1 MLSYLCFRGNIRQH
15 MASGTRK
22 TTSSE
27 KGNTGTGKNST
38 SRRSASSGTGRSTRT
53 SGTGNGSSASRSSSS
68 RRAPSSRDDYV
79 DPRDRYDS
87 SRYDDPLEDTD
98 ESLITRDIGLIVLF
112 ALMVFL
118 FLSNF
123 GILGPVG
130 GVFSDMMF
138 GLFGFMAYLLP
149 IFVFGAV
156 LYYYAH
162 IDEEDMPRKLS
173 AAIGLFL
180 VLSMICELISGD
192 LANRARYDVAGIY
205 TRCSEHKNGG
215 GLIAGSITYL
225 FYHLFK
231 GFGTVLILIVIAV
244 ICIVLLSQKSII
256 NYMGD
261 QAIRAKHRY
270 DDRVQR
276 SREQRRFEEAEREP
290 VRRRQQEMPEEEPA
304 PVRQRRQTPLR
315 QGRDENPMPE
325 NTGARFPV
333 YGPENAGDA
342 EKPYVPANVDYSA
355 DRKAE
360 NQVEGG
366 AEEASSEEASGER
379 TSREESP
386 LSTFNMTHG
395 QPSDA
400 NGRILSDEN
409 PENEEPE
416 ETPQQEIEED
426 PRDRIANIVLAD
438 PAPQE
443 SADAGYDAPE
453 GTGDY
458 ADGCADG
465 YSEEPSEEVPA
476 EDVPAIPEDVQ
487 EEPEED
493 TGYVPEPIEET
504 KIQFEDL
511 PGTKEP
517 KKETAEK
524 PVVPKKRHDMHEI
537 RLDGD
542 VSLPDAVLSQDAASY
557 ADAED
562 LSRRVIREGLNDVLN
577 QNIREGAE
585 DMLRKT
591 PEQTPESPLRKIE
604 KTGDHKDYSL
614 SSAFDEPLRFGEEDD
629 EVPTDELKGR
639 SILSFDNEDEILP
652 SAKNETVQPAGP
664 SEDADAPE
672 PVENIPAAGDL
683 DAPVPMAEEAHRDEA
698 APAPASPA
706 HASEQMA
713 RRAVYADS
721 KESMTSSPA
730 EPAPK
735 AYETRY
741 DPEEE
746 DFLSSLQ
753 SNMPQ
758 KTMKEAHAEKPTA
771 APEMAENPVPAP
783 VSAPSPEPSP
793 APQPVPAPE
802 PASASFPV
810 PDINVHK
817 DGRTESADHRIVS
830 DNTISSASVVESS
843 QDEKEAQ
850 QQAAI
855 ARKKEESGQSPAVT
869 APVHREYIFPPMD
882 LLKKPVPYN
891 RDDSAQELRQTA
903 MKLQNTLET
912 FGVRVKITDI
922 SQGPSVTRYEMIPE
936 QGVKVSKIVGLAD
949 DIKLALAATD
959 IRIEAPIPGKS
970 AVGIEVPNSVAH
982 VVTLREVIN
991 TPEFQQNKSHTIFGV
1006 GKDIAGKCVV
1016 ADIAKMPHVLIAGA
1030 TGSGKSVCINTI
1042 IMSVIYHA
1050 RPEDVKLIM
1059 IDPKVV
1065 ELSVYNGIPHLLLP
1079 VVTDS
1084 QKAAATL
1091 NWCVAEME
1099 QRFRLFADVGVRDIK
1114 GYNALVDGK
1123 TREGLNNTGLH
1134 HMPSILIIVDELAD
1148 LMMVA
1153 KNDVETAI
1161 CRLAQ
1166 LARAAGM
1173 HLIIATQRPSVDV
1186 ITGLIKANM
1195 PSRIAFMVTQGV
1207 DSRTILDMNGAEKL
1221 LGKGDMLF
1229 FPQGLPKPQRV
1240 QGAFVSDDEV
1250 NRVVEYLKVND
1261 PPTEGS
1267 KELQNRIDELAE
1279 NSAASSASQGP
1290 DDGRNSDYD
1299 ELFQDAGSFI
1309 IEKQNASIGLLQ
1321 RRFRIGFNRAARI
1334 MDQLCDAGVVGQ
1346 SEGTKARPILM
1357 TEAEFTAWVQEN
1369 L

>member
-1 MLSYLCFRGNIRQH
+1 

-22 TTSSE
+22 TTSSGKE
-27 KGNTGTGKNST
+27 NTGTGKSST
-38 SRRSASSGTGRSTRT
+38 SKRSTSSGTGRSTRI
-53 SGTGNGSSASRSSSS
+53 SGTGNSSSTSRSASS
-68 RRAPSSRDDYV
+68 RRGPSSRDDYV

-290 VRRRQQEMPEEEPA
+290 VRRWQQEMPEEERWPERQGRA
-304 PVRQRRQTPLR
+304 SQVRQR
-315 QGRDENPMPE
+315 RDENPMPE

-333 YGPENAGDA
+333 YGPENTVDTK
-342 EKPYVPANVDYSA
+342 KPYVPANVDYSA

-360 NQVEGG
+360 DQ
-366 AEEASSEEASGER
+366 AEDDGSPVFAGEKSSGED
-379 TSREESP
+379 SP
-386 LSTFNMTHG
+386 LSTFNMTRG
-395 QPSDA
+395 QLSDA
-400 NGRILSDEN
+400 NGRILEDEI
-409 PENEEPE
+409 PENGEEPE
-416 ETPQQEIEED
+416 EDVPQQAIEED
-426 PRDRIANIVLAD
+426 NRDRIANIVLAD
-438 PAPQE
+438 PAPQVNQDE
-443 SADAGYDAPE
+443 GYDAPD

-458 ADGCADG
+458 ADGYAGG
-465 YSEEPSEEVPA
+465 YSEEPSEEVPQ
-476 EDVPAIPEDVQ
+476 EEVPAIPEEVQ

-511 PGTKEP
+511 PGTRVP

-524 PVVPKKRHDMHEI
+524 PAVRKKRHDMHEI

-542 VSLPDAVLSQDAASY
+542 VSIPDAVLSQDAASY

-562 LSRRVIREGLNDVLN
+562 LSRRVIREGLDGVLN

-585 DMLRKT
+585 DMLRQDPAST
-591 PEQTPESPLRKIE
+591 PASPLPKIE

-639 SILSFDNEDEILP
+639 SILSFDNEDEILKP
-652 SAKNETVQPAGP
+652 ARNETIQQEELK
-664 SEDADAPE
+664 EDTDAPE
-672 PVENIPAAGDL
+672 PVVNISAPDDL
-683 DAPVPMAEEAHRDEA
+683 DAPVPMTEEKQTEEI
-698 APAPASPA
+698 APAPAYPA

-713 RRAVYADS
+713 RRSVYTDS
-721 KESMTSSPA
+721 TERTAPAPA
-730 EPAPK
+730 EPAPT
-735 AYETRY
+735 AYETHY

-753 SNMPQ
+753 QSMPQ
-758 KTMKEAHAEKPTA
+758 NTMGEVPARKPVT
-771 APEMAENPVPAP
+771 APERAETPSP
-783 VSAPSPEPSP
+783 VSVSSAPEEPSLSL
-793 APQPVPAPE
+793 QTGSAPE
-802 PASASFPV
+802 PASSPV
-810 PDINVHK
+810 QGINVHK

-1267 KELQNRIDELAE
+1267 KELQSRIDELAE
-1279 NSAASSASQGP
+1279 NSAASSAPQGA